1 MQKAQR
7 IIKTYRRNR
16 MIVCTICAL
25 VTLAS
30 TLSVRFISQRNLNQ
44 QRVVQF
50 ANHAV
55 EELDKV
61 LLPLQAG
68 SEVLLPLIGLPCS
81 VAHLPLRKQ
90 AAKLQTVRSIGLV
103 QDGTLYC
110 SSIFGYRNV
119 PVVDILAEL
128 PAPQP
133 LLRLTTDRALIKG
146 SPVLIQWTPAAGSSN
161 AGVMEM
167 INIDLLTAML
177 LEPQLPQISSASLTV
192 DSRHL
197 LYGNGLVDSLPQPEN
212 NENYQVSSQ
221 RFPFTINVNGP
232 GATALAWH
240 YLPTQLP
247 LAVLL
252 SLLVGYIAWLA
263 TAYRMSFSR
272 EINLGLAQHEFEL
285 FCQPLLNARSQQCIG
300 VEILLRWNNPRQ
312 GWISPDVFIPIAEEH
327 HLIVPLTRYVMA
339 ETIRQRHVFPMS
351 SQFHVG
357 INVAPSHFRRGVL
370 IKDLNQYWFSAHPI
384 QQLILEITE
393 RDALLDVDYRIAREL
408 HRKNVK
414 LAIDD
419 FGTGNSSFSWLETL
433 RPDVITERDALLDVD
448 YRIARELHR
457 KNVKLAIDDFGTG
470 NSSFSWLE
478 TLRPDVLKIDKS
490 FTAAIGSDAVNSTVT
505 DIIIALGQ
513 RLNIELVAEGVETQE
528 QAKYLRS
535 HGVHIL
541 QGYLY
546 AQPMPLRDFPK
557 WLAGSQPPPARHNGH
572 ITPIMPLR

>member
-133 LLRLTTDRALIKG
+133 LLRLTIDRALIKG

-167 INIDLLTAML
+167 INI
-177 LEPQLPQISSASLTV
+177 
-192 DSRHL
+192 
-197 LYGNGLVDSLPQPEN
+197 
-212 NENYQVSSQ
+212 
-221 RFPFTINVNGP
+221 
-232 GATALAWH
+232 
-240 YLPTQLP
+240 
-247 LAVLL
+247 
-252 SLLVGYIAWLA
+252 
-263 TAYRMSFSR
+263 
-272 EINLGLAQHEFEL
+272 
-285 FCQPLLNARSQQCIG
+285 
-300 VEILLRWNNPRQ
+300 
-312 GWISPDVFIPIAEEH
+312 
-327 HLIVPLTRYVMA
+327 
-339 ETIRQRHVFPMS
+339 
-351 SQFHVG
+351 
-357 INVAPSHFRRGVL
+357 
-370 IKDLNQYWFSAHPI
+370 
-384 QQLILEITE
+384 
-393 RDALLDVDYRIAREL
+393 
-408 HRKNVK
+408 
-414 LAIDD
+414 
-419 FGTGNSSFSWLETL
+419 
-433 RPDVITERDALLDVD
+433 
-448 YRIARELHR
+448 
-457 KNVKLAIDDFGTG
+457 
-470 NSSFSWLE
+470 
-478 TLRPDVLKIDKS
+478 
-490 FTAAIGSDAVNSTVT
+490 
-505 DIIIALGQ
+505 IALGQ

-528 QAKYLRS
+528 QAKYLRR

>member
-1 MQKAQR
+1 M
-7 IIKTYRRNR
+7 
-16 MIVCTICAL
+16 
-25 VTLAS
+25 
-30 TLSVRFISQRNLNQ
+30 
-44 QRVVQF
+44 
-50 ANHAV
+50 
-55 EELDKV
+55 
-61 LLPLQAG
+61 
-68 SEVLLPLIGLPCS
+68 
-81 VAHLPLRKQ
+81 
-90 AAKLQTVRSIGLV
+90 
-103 QDGTLYC
+103 
-110 SSIFGYRNV
+110 
-119 PVVDILAEL
+119 
-128 PAPQP
+128 
-133 LLRLTTDRALIKG
+133 
-146 SPVLIQWTPAAGSSN
+146 
-161 AGVMEM
+161 
-167 INIDLLTAML
+167 
-177 LEPQLPQISSASLTV
+177 
-192 DSRHL
+192 
-197 LYGNGLVDSLPQPEN
+197 
-212 NENYQVSSQ
+212 
-221 RFPFTINVNGP
+221 
-232 GATALAWH
+232 
-240 YLPTQLP
+240 
-247 LAVLL
+247 
-252 SLLVGYIAWLA
+252 
-263 TAYRMSFSR
+263 
-272 EINLGLAQHEFEL
+272 
-285 FCQPLLNARSQQCIG
+285 
-300 VEILLRWNNPRQ
+300 LRWNNPRQ

-433 RPDVITERDALLDVD
+433 RPDV
-448 YRIARELHR
+448 
-457 KNVKLAIDDFGTG
+457 
-470 NSSFSWLE
+470 
-478 TLRPDVLKIDKS
+478 LKIDKS

-528 QAKYLRS
+528 QAKYLRR

-541 QGYLY
+541 QGYWY

>member
-133 LLRLTTDRALIKG
+133 LLRLTIDRALIKG

-177 LEPQLPQISSASLTV
+177 LEPQLPQISK
-192 DSRHL
+192 
-197 LYGNGLVDSLPQPEN
+197 
-212 NENYQVSSQ
+212 
-221 RFPFTINVNGP
+221 
-232 GATALAWH
+232 
-240 YLPTQLP
+240 
-247 LAVLL
+247 
-252 SLLVGYIAWLA
+252 
-263 TAYRMSFSR
+263 
-272 EINLGLAQHEFEL
+272 
-285 FCQPLLNARSQQCIG
+285 IG
-300 VEILLRWNNPRQ
+300 R
-312 GWISPDVFIPIAEEH
+312 A
-327 HLIVPLTRYVMA
+327 
-339 ETIRQRHVFPMS
+339 HV
-351 SQFHVG
+351 
-357 INVAPSHFRRGVL
+357 
-370 IKDLNQYWFSAHPI
+370 
-384 QQLILEITE
+384 
-393 RDALLDVDYRIAREL
+393 
-408 HRKNVK
+408 
-414 LAIDD
+414 
-419 FGTGNSSFSWLETL
+419 
-433 RPDVITERDALLDVD
+433 
-448 YRIARELHR
+448 
-457 KNVKLAIDDFGTG
+457 
-470 NSSFSWLE
+470 
-478 TLRPDVLKIDKS
+478 
-490 FTAAIGSDAVNSTVT
+490 
-505 DIIIALGQ
+505 
-513 RLNIELVAEGVETQE
+513 
-528 QAKYLRS
+528 
-535 HGVHIL
+535 
-541 QGYLY
+541 
-546 AQPMPLRDFPK
+546 
-557 WLAGSQPPPARHNGH
+557 
-572 ITPIMPLR
+572 

>member
-25 VTLAS
+25 FTLIT

-44 QRVVQF
+44 QRVVVF

-55 EELDKV
+55 EELDNVLFPLQSGRDV
-61 LLPLQAG
+61 LLQ
-68 SEVLLPLIGLPCS
+68 LIGLPCS
-81 VAHLPLRKQ
+81 VSHLPLRKQ

-103 QDGTLYC
+103 QNGTLYC

-119 PVVDILAEL
+119 PVREIQADL
-128 PAPQP
+128 PARQV
-133 LLRLTTDRALIKG
+133 LLRLTIDHVLIKG
-146 SPVLIQWTPAAGSSN
+146 SPVLIQWYPSAAN
-161 AGVMEM
+161 AQDGVLEM
-167 INIDLLTAML
+167 INIELLTTML
-177 LEPQLPQISSASLTV
+177 LEPQSPQITSATLTV
-192 DSRHL
+192 ADRHL
-197 LYGNGLVDSLPQPEN
+197 LYANGIVDSLPPLNDERR
-212 NENYQVSSQ
+212 YQVSSHN
-221 RFPFTINVNGP
+221 FPFTISVDGP
-232 GATALAWH
+232 GATALALKN
-240 YLPTQLP
+240 LPSQLP
-247 LAVLL
+247 LALLL
-252 SLLVGYIAWLA
+252 SLLVGYMTWLA
-263 TAYRMSFSR
+263 TAHRMSFYR
-272 EINLGLAQHEFEL
+272 EIHLGLAQREFEL

-327 HLIVPLTRYVMA
+327 HLIVPLTRYVMM
-339 ETIRQRHVFPMS
+339 ETIRQRHVFPMNN
-351 SQFHVG
+351 QFHIG

-370 IKDLNQYWFSAHPI
+370 LKDLNQYWFSANPI
-384 QQLILEITE
+384 QQLILE
-393 RDALLDVDYRIAREL
+393 
-408 HRKNVK
+408 
-414 LAIDD
+414 
-419 FGTGNSSFSWLETL
+419 
-433 RPDVITERDALLDVD
+433 ITERDALLDVD

-513 RLNIELVAEGVETQE
+513 RLNIELVAEGVETQQ
-528 QAKYLRS
+528 QAKYLRQ

-557 WLAGSQPPPARHNGH
+557 WLAGSQPPGTRHNGH
-572 ITPIMPLR
+572 VTPVMPLR

>member
-81 VAHLPLRKQ
+81 VTHLPLRKQ

-177 LEPQLPQISSASLTV
+177 LEPQLPQISSAS
-192 DSRHL
+192 
-197 LYGNGLVDSLPQPEN
+197 
-212 NENYQVSSQ
+212 
-221 RFPFTINVNGP
+221 INVNGP

-272 EINLGLAQHEFEL
+272 EINLGLAQHEFEV

-433 RPDVITERDALLDVD
+433 RPDV
-448 YRIARELHR
+448 
-457 KNVKLAIDDFGTG
+457 
-470 NSSFSWLE
+470 
-478 TLRPDVLKIDKS
+478 LKIDKS

-505 DIIIALGQ
+505 DIIIALAQ

>member
-1 MQKAQR
+1 
-7 IIKTYRRNR
+7 

-133 LLRLTTDRALIKG
+133 LLRLTIDRALIKG

-192 DSRHL
+192 DIRYPATKDGEEMRNCSATMHTLQSENGHTRICHYGPSSWTPNVSIYKIYVKCRLWLEMYEAHL
-197 LYGNGLVDSLPQPEN
+197 
-212 NENYQVSSQ
+212 
-221 RFPFTINVNGP
+221 R
-232 GATALAWH
+232 
-240 YLPTQLP
+240 
-247 LAVLL
+247 
-252 SLLVGYIAWLA
+252 
-263 TAYRMSFSR
+263 
-272 EINLGLAQHEFEL
+272 
-285 FCQPLLNARSQQCIG
+285 
-300 VEILLRWNNPRQ
+300 
-312 GWISPDVFIPIAEEH
+312 
-327 HLIVPLTRYVMA
+327 
-339 ETIRQRHVFPMS
+339 
-351 SQFHVG
+351 
-357 INVAPSHFRRGVL
+357 
-370 IKDLNQYWFSAHPI
+370 
-384 QQLILEITE
+384 
-393 RDALLDVDYRIAREL
+393 
-408 HRKNVK
+408 
-414 LAIDD
+414 
-419 FGTGNSSFSWLETL
+419 TGNN
-433 RPDVITERDALLDVD
+433 ID
-448 YRIARELHR
+448 YY
-457 KNVKLAIDDFGTG
+457 
-470 NSSFSWLE
+470 
-478 TLRPDVLKIDKS
+478 
-490 FTAAIGSDAVNSTVT
+490 
-505 DIIIALGQ
+505 
-513 RLNIELVAEGVETQE
+513 LNHQV
-528 QAKYLRS
+528 
-535 HGVHIL
+535 
-541 QGYLY
+541 
-546 AQPMPLRDFPK
+546 
-557 WLAGSQPPPARHNGH
+557 
-572 ITPIMPLR
+572 